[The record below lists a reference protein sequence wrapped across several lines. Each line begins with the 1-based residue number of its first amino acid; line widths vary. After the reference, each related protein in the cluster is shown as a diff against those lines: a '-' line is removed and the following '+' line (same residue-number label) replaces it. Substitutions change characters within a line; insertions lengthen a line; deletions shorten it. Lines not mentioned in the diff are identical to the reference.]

1 MNNLTM
7 QVCREHIT
15 LVLVKISVMVRF
27 LETQF
32 DCFGNRKVL
41 LIDVIKKLHKME
53 KRLVYGKVEI
63 LVTERS

>member
-1 MNNLTM
+1 
-7 QVCREHIT
+7 
-15 LVLVKISVMVRF
+15 MVGF
-27 LETQF
+27 LEIQF